1 MSLKRNV
8 IANFLGQG
16 WTALMAIAFVPVY
29 IQHLGIE
36 AYGLIGFFTM
46 LQIWLSILDAGLSP
60 TLGREMARF
69 KGGQHSIVS
78 IHELLHSMQ
87 WAFLGLSTII
97 IVIIYSLSPWLST
110 SWLSLKSMDISS
122 VQEALNISAIV
133 IATRLFSGLYR
144 SAILGLQNQVGLN
157 LINIVFSTLKG
168 LGVVLALK
176 YISPTVKVFF
186 IYQAI
191 ISVIETL
198 SLRQYLFYLIPRPQ
212 VSYKLSLAPLRA
224 VKNFAGGMFAITLLA
239 TFLTQAD
246 KLILSKL
253 LPLSDFGKYALAS
266 LVASSVAI
274 VFQPLSN
281 AIRPKL
287 TEQVASNDVKEIAA
301 LYHSISQ
308 IYTILVVP
316 IGVVMCIFSSHILL
330 LWTRN
335 LEITHDTSIYL
346 SLLSIG
352 YLLNGLM
359 NAPYALQLA
368 YGRTSYAALSNFIGV
383 ILLVPSL
390 IIFIH
395 IFGTIAAPII
405 WILLNLGYF
414 VITVPIMHKKLLK
427 NEMYKWYWNDTILP
441 SIPMTIT
448 LYCFYLLTPKPA
460 LDKPFIS
467 FCIILISLVLS
478 YLLIL
483 VSTDTGRK
491 TLKSVT
497 SIVKPKH

>member
-1 MSLKRNV
+1 MSLKKNI

-16 WTALMAIAFVPVY
+16 WSAVMGLAFVPLY
-29 IQHLGIE
+29 IEYLGLE
-36 AYGLIGFFTM
+36 AYGLIGFFTV
-46 LQIWLSILDAGLSP
+46 LQIWLLILDAGLSP
-60 TLGREMARF
+60 TLAREMARF
-69 KGGQHSIVS
+69 RGGQHSIVS
-78 IHELLHSMQ
+78 IHDLLHSMQ
-87 WAFLGLSTII
+87 WAFFGISAI
-97 IVIIYSLSPWLST
+97 IVIIICSLSPWLST
-110 SWLSLKSMDISS
+110 SWLNFESMDASS

-133 IATRLFSGLYR
+133 IATRLFAGLYR

-157 LINIVFSTLKG
+157 LINIVFATLKG

-191 ISVIETL
+191 ISVIEAI
-198 SLRQYLFYLIPRPQ
+198 SLRQYLLHLIPKPQ
-212 VSYKLSLAPLRA
+212 VRYKLSLEPLRE
-224 VKNFAGGMFAITLLA
+224 VKHFAGGMFAVTLLA

-266 LVASSVAI
+266 LVASSVTI

-287 TEQVASNDVKEIAA
+287 TEQVASDDVNEIAE
-301 LYHSISQ
+301 LYHRISQ
-308 IYTILVVP
+308 LYTILVVP
-316 IGVVMCIFSSHILL
+316 IGMVMCIFSSHILL

-335 LEITHDTSIYL
+335 LEITQGTSIYL

-368 YGRTSYAALSNFIGV
+368 YGKTKYAVLSNLCGAA
-383 ILLVPSL
+383 LLVPSMVV
-390 IIFIH
+390 FIN
-395 IFGTIAAPII
+395 IYGAIAAPVI

-414 VITVPIMHKKLLK
+414 TIVIPVMHKALLK
-427 NEMYKWYWNDTILP
+427 HEMYKWYWKDTILP
-441 SIPMTIT
+441 TIPIIIV
-448 LYCFYLLTPKPA
+448 LYCLYLMAPEPVLSKPW
-460 LDKPFIS
+460 IS
-467 FCIILISLVLS
+467 FIIIALSLILS
-478 YLLIL
+478 YLIALIT
-483 VSTDTGRK
+483 TDAGRRII
-491 TLKSVT
+491 KSFT
-497 SIVKPKH
+497 SKF